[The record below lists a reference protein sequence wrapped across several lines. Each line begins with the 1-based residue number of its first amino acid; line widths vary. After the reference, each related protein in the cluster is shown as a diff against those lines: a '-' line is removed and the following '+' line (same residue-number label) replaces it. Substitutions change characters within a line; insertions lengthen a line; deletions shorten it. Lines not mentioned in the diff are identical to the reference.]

1 MDWFVGQVEYYED
14 SDMHR
19 AQVIVPSEDGFT
31 GAVEQLKKWYG
42 HDMESITLSYL
53 AVDHPILELPEEII
67 TDISIY
73 AKEHYI

>member
-1 MDWFVGQVEYYED
+1 MDWFVGTVECYED

-19 AQVIVPSEDGFT
+19 EQVIVPSEDGFT

-53 AVDHPILELPEEII
+53 ATDHPILELPEEIVA
-67 TDISIY
+67 DISIY
-73 AKEHYI
+73 VKDHYI